1 MAKEGYSFQGNAE
14 NVYALGAL
22 LAAVNEKSPFWVRFH
37 SCGARDRLLI
47 MAL

>member
-22 LAAVNEKSPFWVRFH
+22 LAAVNEKSPFWVRC
-37 SCGARDRLLI
+37 SSAACNARDGLS
-47 MAL
+47 